1 MISGG
6 GTAIDGPHYEVH
18 IAFTAP
24 DRSMV
29 DRVYRAAVAAHA
41 NILHPFGVARVHR
54 SYYGVFLRD
63 HDGNTVEAV
72 CHG

>member
-1 MISGG
+1 
-6 GTAIDGPHYEVH
+6 
-18 IAFTAP
+18 
-24 DRSMV
+24 MV